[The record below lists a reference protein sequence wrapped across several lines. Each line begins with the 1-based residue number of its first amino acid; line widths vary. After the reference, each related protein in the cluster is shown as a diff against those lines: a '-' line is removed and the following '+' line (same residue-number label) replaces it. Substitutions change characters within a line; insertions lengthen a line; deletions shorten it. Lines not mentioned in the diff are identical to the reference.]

1 MGNSSSEYFSDDA
14 HPKVFYKDWMK
25 NIPDNA
31 IVSKL
36 TIPGTHDSCAL
47 HGCCCAKTQTWS
59 IDDQLNAG
67 LRFFD
72 LRVVVKENTLKIYH
86 GCVNQKITLDEIL
99 VSFTNF
105 LKENPTEGIFM
116 AIVKEYGFDNTDEE
130 VLNTYQKIAE
140 KFKDNIVDF
149 QGKEITFSYF
159 RGKILFLNCIK
170 KNINKISGFRGQNK
184 WEVECCCGLGIK
196 GKKRWIKRTF
206 NKSINI
212 DNPNSNIY
220 VNFLSGS
227 NQYGCKTA
235 KQIAKYTNK
244 TAMKYNGRLG
254 VVLIDYPGEGLIKH
268 LIDQNNVNN
277 IELKNEE
284 KNIKYHDKV
293 NIINPNTGRYL
304 SIADNGE
311 LICVKEPFEFLIELN
326 QEKIPKTENLF
337 INTGEEKEKLETN
350 IENNNNEDE
359 IKCGEN
365 IKLTGNNKYFNFV
378 FKKCNFSKN
387 SKSKTISNGDGIKIN
402 CKNRLYSNYI
412 YCDYEFKDKN
422 KIYQVKVDKPENGEQ
437 FWIIKLSN

>member
-1 MGNSSSEYFSDDA
+1 MGNSSSEYFSDNA

-72 LRVVVKENTLKIYH
+72 LRVVVKDNTLKIYH

-99 VSFTNF
+99 LSFTNF
-105 LKENPTEGIFM
+105 LKENPSEGIFM
-116 AIVKEYGFDNTDEE
+116 AIVKEYGFDNTDDE
-130 VLNTYQKIAE
+130 VFNTYQKVSE

-149 QGKEITFSYF
+149 QGEEITFSYL

-170 KNINKISGFRGQNK
+170 KNINKIRGFKGQNK

-212 DNPNSNIY
+212 DNPNKNIY

-244 TAMKYNGRLG
+244 TAMKYTGRLG

-268 LIDQNNVNN
+268 LIDQNNENN
-277 IELKNEE
+277 IEIKKDI
-284 KNIKYHDKV
+284 KNIKYNDKV
-293 NIINPNTGRYL
+293 IIINPNTGRYL
-304 SIADNGE
+304 SVAENGE
-311 LICVKEPFEFLIELN
+311 LICMKEPFEFLIESKEDK
-326 QEKIPKTENLF
+326 QKAENLV
-337 INTGEEKEKLETN
+337 INNTEEKD
-350 IENNNNEDE
+350 ENKENKKEEE
-359 IKCGEN
+359 IKCDN
-365 IKLTGNNKYFNFV
+365 VLKLSGNNKIYNFV
-378 FKKCNFSKN
+378 FEKCNFSIDN
-387 SKSKTISNGDGIKIN
+387 KSKKIFNGDGIKIV
-402 CKNRLYSNYI
+402 CKDNLYNNYI
-412 YCDYEFKDKN
+412 FSDYEFKDKK
-422 KIYQVKVDKPENGEQ
+422 KIQRVKVDKPENGEQ
-437 FWIIKLSN
+437 FWIIKLNE

>member
-1 MGNSSSEYFSDDA
+1 MGNSSSEYFSDND

-59 IDDQLNAG
+59 LDDQLNAG

-72 LRVVVKENTLKIYH
+72 LRVVVKDNTLKIYH

-99 VSFTNF
+99 LIFTNF

-130 VLNTYQKIAE
+130 VLNTYQKVSD
-140 KFKDNIVDF
+140 KFKDYIVDF
-149 QGKEITFSYF
+149 KGEEITFSYL
-159 RGKILFLNCIK
+159 RGKILFLDCIK

-212 DNPNSNIY
+212 DNPNKNIY

-244 TAMKYNGRLG
+244 TAMKYTGRLG

-268 LIDQNNVNN
+268 LIDQNNENN
-277 IELKNEE
+277 IEIKKDE
-284 KNIKYHDKV
+284 KNIKYNDKV
-293 NIINPNTGRYL
+293 KIINPNTGRYL
-304 SIADNGE
+304 SIAENGE
-311 LICVKEPFEFLIELN
+311 LICMKEPFEFLIESKDNN
-326 QEKIPKTENLF
+326 QKTENLV
-337 INTGEEKEKLETN
+337 INNTEEKLKE
-350 IENNNNEDE
+350 ENNEKKEEE
-359 IKCGEN
+359 IKCDDV
-365 IKLTGNNKYFNFV
+365 IKLSGNNKIFNFV
-378 FKKCNFSKN
+378 FKKCNYSIN
-387 SKSKTISNGDGIKIN
+387 SKSKKIFNGDGIKIICN
-402 CKNRLYSNYI
+402 DNLYNNYI
-412 YCDYEFKDKN
+412 YSDYEFKDEN
-422 KIYQVKVDKPENGEQ
+422 KIQRVKVDKPENGEQ
-437 FWIIKLSN
+437 FWIIKLNE

>member
-1 MGNSSSEYFSDDA
+1 MGNSSSEYFSDNA

-72 LRVVVKENTLKIYH
+72 LRVVVKDNTLKIYH

-99 VSFTNF
+99 LSFTNF
-105 LKENPTEGIFM
+105 LKENPSEGIFM
-116 AIVKEYGFDNTDEE
+116 AIVKEYGFDNTDDE
-130 VLNTYQKIAE
+130 VLNTYQKVSE

-149 QGKEITFSYF
+149 QGEEITFSYL

-170 KNINKISGFRGQNK
+170 KNINKIRGFKGQNK

-212 DNPNSNIY
+212 DNPNKNIY

-244 TAMKYNGRLG
+244 TAMKYTGRLG

-268 LIDQNNVNN
+268 LIDQNNENN
-277 IELKNEE
+277 IEIKKDI
-284 KNIKYHDKV
+284 KNIKYNDKV
-293 NIINPNTGRYL
+293 KIINPNTGRYL
-304 SIADNGE
+304 SVAENGE
-311 LICVKEPFEFLIELN
+311 LICMKEPFEFLIESKEDK
-326 QEKIPKTENLF
+326 QKAENLV
-337 INTGEEKEKLETN
+337 INNTEEKD
-350 IENNNNEDE
+350 ENKENKKEEE
-359 IKCGEN
+359 IKCDN
-365 IKLTGNNKYFNFV
+365 VLKLSGNNKIFNFV
-378 FKKCNFSKN
+378 FEKCNFSIDN
-387 SKSKTISNGDGIKIN
+387 KSKNISNGDGIKIV
-402 CKNRLYSNYI
+402 CKDNLYNNYI
-412 YCDYEFKDKN
+412 FSDYEFKDEN
-422 KIYQVKVDKPENGEQ
+422 KIQRVKVDKPENGEQ
-437 FWIIKLSN
+437 FWIIKLNE

>member
-72 LRVVVKENTLKIYH
+72 LRVVVKDNTLKIYH

-99 VSFTNF
+99 LSFTNF

-116 AIVKEYGFDNTDEE
+116 AIVKEYGFDNTDDE
-130 VLNTYQKIAE
+130 VLNTYQKVSE

-149 QGKEITFSYF
+149 QGEEITFSYL

-170 KNINKISGFRGQNK
+170 KNINKIRGFKGQNK

-212 DNPNSNIY
+212 DNPNKNIY

-244 TAMKYNGRLG
+244 TAMKYTGRLG

-268 LIDQNNVNN
+268 LIDQNNENN
-277 IELKNEE
+277 IEIKKDI
-284 KNIKYHDKV
+284 KNIKYNDKV
-293 NIINPNTGRYL
+293 IIINPNTGRYL
-304 SIADNGE
+304 SVAENGE
-311 LICVKEPFEFLIELN
+311 LICMKEPFEFLIESKE
-326 QEKIPKTENLF
+326 EKQKAENLV
-337 INTGEEKEKLETN
+337 INNTEEKD
-350 IENNNNEDE
+350 ENKENKKEEE
-359 IKCGEN
+359 IKCDN
-365 IKLTGNNKYFNFV
+365 VLKLSANNKIFNFV
-378 FKKCNFSKN
+378 FEKCNFSID
-387 SKSKTISNGDGIKIN
+387 SKSKKILNGDGIKIV
-402 CKNRLYSNYI
+402 CKDNLYNNYI
-412 YCDYEFKDKN
+412 FSDYEFKDEN
-422 KIYQVKVDKPENGEQ
+422 KIQRVKVDKPENGEQ
-437 FWIIKLSN
+437 FWIIKLNE

>member
-1 MGNSSSEYFSDDA
+1 MGNSSSEYFSDNA

-72 LRVVVKENTLKIYH
+72 LRVVVKDNTLKIYH

-99 VSFTNF
+99 LIFTNF

-116 AIVKEYGFDNTDEE
+116 AIVKEYGFDNTDDE
-130 VLNTYQKIAE
+130 VLNTYQKVSE

-149 QGKEITFSYF
+149 QGEEITFSYL

-170 KNINKISGFRGQNK
+170 KNINKIRGFKGQNK

-212 DNPNSNIY
+212 DNPNKNIY

-244 TAMKYNGRLG
+244 TAMKYTGRLG

-268 LIDQNNVNN
+268 LIDQNNENN
-277 IELKNEE
+277 IEIKKDI
-284 KNIKYHDKV
+284 KNIKYNDKV
-293 NIINPNTGRYL
+293 IIINPNTGRYL
-304 SIADNGE
+304 SVAENGE
-311 LICVKEPFEFLIELN
+311 LICMKEPFEFLIESKEDK
-326 QEKIPKTENLF
+326 QKAENLV
-337 INTGEEKEKLETN
+337 INNTEEKD
-350 IENNNNEDE
+350 ENKENKKEEE
-359 IKCGEN
+359 IKCDN
-365 IKLTGNNKYFNFV
+365 VLKLSGNNKIFNFV
-378 FKKCNFSKN
+378 FEKCNFSIDN
-387 SKSKTISNGDGIKIN
+387 KSKKISNGDGIKIV
-402 CKNRLYSNYI
+402 CKDNLYNNYVFS
-412 YCDYEFKDKN
+412 DYEFKDEN
-422 KIYQVKVDKPENGEQ
+422 KIQRVKVDKPENGEQ
-437 FWIIKLSN
+437 FWIIKLNE